1 MALTIKSFIDLM
13 KSLPDAN
20 RCRSLWNNTN
30 GTECPPAR
38 IVITNPNDIINCG
51 SEVYLLDYT
60 NVGIVNGDST

>member
-1 MALTIKSFIDLM
+1 MQT
-13 KSLPDAN
+13 DAG
-20 RCRSLWNNTN
+20 SLWNNTN